1 MSSKTLCQRVGLNLL
16 LVLAMLLPLGV
27 GTVGAAPL
35 AQEEELT
42 YTVKLGDNLWTLAE
56 KYLGTGPAYW
66 VIVGATNAKYE
77 QDSSF
82 AQIEDPGLI
91 HPGWKLLIPK
101 PEEAEKYLAIA
112 KAVPTAGR
120 TGLRATFAWP
130 TYIDPAVGSDFSST
144 SSLCNLYDSLVFPNT
159 DGGVD
164 PHLAES
170 WDVSDDGLTWTFHL
184 REGVKFHNGSE
195 LTASDVAFSM
205 NRILE
210 IGEGLAYV
218 FLGTVESATAL
229 DDYTVEFTLTQPSGL
244 FLISLIRLYVAD
256 EQEVMANIVTPG
268 PYGDKGDYGKEYLLT
283 HDAGSG
289 PYKVKEFPLEEY
301 LLMEKY
307 DDWFGTFDPN
317 APDEVRFIATTEAA
331 TVRTLMSRQELE
343 ITDQWQTI
351 EALEALESMD
361 GVDVAAFPVL
371 TEFYYMIHTR
381 KPPTDDVHFRRA
393 MAYAFDY
400 EAAVGLEWPGTQQSQ
415 GPVPAITAGHN
426 PDVFVFER
434 DLDKAREELAQS
446 KYADEL
452 DQYPVELH
460 WITEVPAEE
469 KWALLFQANMAE
481 IGIDVEVVA
490 TPWLSVVEEMA
501 SQDLSP
507 HIVTIYVS
515 ADFPEA
521 GSLLKVRYH
530 SDAAATWS
538 QNEWLL
544 DDELDQMIDD
554 ALVTVDTEERYAK
567 YRELQDIIVDLCPS
581 LFLYDQVQKHAYQSA
596 YVDWPAA
603 RGEVIP
609 VMGYTFFAP
618 TVAVTGP

>member
-1 MSSKTLCQRVGLNLL
+1 MKVSRVLSALMAL
-16 LVLAMLLPLGV
+16 IMVLSLVVSCAPPA
-27 GTVGAAPL
+27 TPEPTEKAPEPAPTEPAATEPPPTEP
-35 AQEEELT
+35 APTEPPPP
-42 YTVKLGDNLWTLAE
+42 E
-56 KYLGTGPAYW
+56 KRA
-66 VIVGATNAKYE
+66 
-77 QDSSF
+77 
-82 AQIEDPGLI
+82 
-91 HPGWKLLIPK
+91 
-101 PEEAEKYLAIA
+101 
-112 KAVPTAGR
+112 
-120 TGLRATFAWP
+120 LRITFAWP

-144 SSLCNLYDSLVFPNT
+144 SSLCNLYDTLVFPNT
-159 DGGVD
+159 EGGVD

-184 REGVKFHNGSE
+184 KKGVKFHNGSE

-205 NRILE
+205 NRLLE

-218 FLGTVESATAL
+218 FLGTVDSTTAL
-229 DDYTVEFTLTQPSGL
+229 DDYTVEFKLTQPSGL

-256 EQEVMANIVTPG
+256 EEEVMANIVTPG
-268 PYGDKGDYGKEYLLT
+268 PYGDNGDYGKEYLLT

-289 PYKVKEFPLEEY
+289 PYQVKEFPLEEY

-307 DDWFGTFDPN
+307 NDWFGTFGPN

-331 TVRTLMSRQELE
+331 TVRTMMSRQELE

-351 EALEALESMD
+351 EALEALQEVE

-371 TEFYYMIHTR
+371 TEFYYMVHTK
-381 KPPTDDVHFRRA
+381 KPPTDDIHFRRA

-400 EAAVGLEWPGTQQSQ
+400 EAAVGLEWEGTQQSQ

-426 PDVFVFER
+426 PDVFVFPR
-434 DLDKAREELAQS
+434 DLEKAREELAQS
-446 KYADEL
+446 QYADQL
-452 DQYPVELH
+452 DDYPVEVH
-460 WITEVPAEE
+460 WCTEVPAEE
-469 KWALLFQANMAE
+469 KFALLFQANMADV
-481 IGIDVEVVA
+481 GISVNIVS
-490 TPWLSVVEEMA
+490 TPWMSMVEEGA
-501 SQDLSP
+501 AIDTSP
-507 HIVTIYVS
+507 HIQTTYVS

-530 SDAAATWS
+530 SDAAPTWS

-544 DDELDQMIDD
+544 DEELDQMIDD
-554 ALVTVDTEERYAK
+554 ALVTVDDEERYAK
-567 YRELQDIIVDLCPS
+567 YMELQDYIVDLCPT

-609 VMGYTFFAP
+609 VMGYTMFAP
-618 TVAVTGP
+618 TINVTGP

>member
-1 MSSKTLCQRVGLNLL
+1 MKTVRVLSTIVALVLVVGL
-16 LVLAMLLPLGV
+16 VASC
-27 GTVGAAPL
+27 AR
-35 AQEEELT
+35 
-42 YTVKLGDNLWTLAE
+42 
-56 KYLGTGPAYW
+56 
-66 VIVGATNAKYE
+66 
-77 QDSSF
+77 
-82 AQIEDPGLI
+82 
-91 HPGWKLLIPK
+91 
-101 PEEAEKYLAIA
+101 
-112 KAVPTAGR
+112 PTATPTPTPPPAEATPTSPPPPEKR
-120 TGLRATFAWP
+120 DLRVTFSWP

-144 SSLCNLYDSLVFPNT
+144 SSLCNLYDTLVFPNT
-159 DGGVD
+159 GGGVD
-164 PHLAES
+164 AQVAES
-170 WDVSDDGLTWTFHL
+170 WETSTDGLTWTFHL
-184 REGVKFHNGSE
+184 KKGIKFHNGSE

-218 FLGTVESATAL
+218 FLGVVDSATAV
-229 DDYTVEFTLTQPSGL
+229 DNYTVEFKLAEPSGI
-244 FLISLIRLYVAD
+244 FLISLIRLYIAD
-256 EQEVMANIVTPG
+256 EEEVMDNVVTPG

-307 DDWFGTFDPN
+307 DDWFGTFAPN

-351 EALEALESMD
+351 EALGALDEIE

-371 TEFYYMIHTR
+371 TEFYYMIHTQ

-400 EAAVGLEWPGTQQSQ
+400 EAAVGLEWAGTKQSR
-415 GPVPAITAGHN
+415 GPVPAITAGHD
-426 PDVFVFER
+426 PDVFVFQR
-434 DLDKAREELAQS
+434 DLAKAREELALS
-446 KYADEL
+446 PYADAL
-452 DQYPVELH
+452 DEYPVEVH

-481 IGIDVEVVA
+481 IGINVEIVA
-490 TPWLSVVEEMA
+490 TPWMSVVEETA
-501 SQDLSP
+501 DQELSP

-521 GSLLKVRYH
+521 GPLLKVRYH

-544 DDELDQMIDD
+544 DDELDQMIDE
-554 ALVTVDTEERYAK
+554 ALLTVDESERYAK
-567 YRELQDIIVDLCPS
+567 YRELQNYIVDLCPS

-609 VMGYTFFAP
+609 VMGYTMFAP
-618 TVAVTGP
+618 VIEVTGP

>member
-1 MSSKTLCQRVGLNLL
+1 MVVAVLIVGL
-16 LVLAMLLPLGV
+16 VTACAP
-27 GTVGAAPL
+27 AATPPPVE
-35 AQEEELT
+35 APPTEVPPTEVPPTKAPPPTE
-42 YTVKLGDNLWTLAE
+42 APPE
-56 KYLGTGPAYW
+56 KRA
-66 VIVGATNAKYE
+66 
-77 QDSSF
+77 
-82 AQIEDPGLI
+82 
-91 HPGWKLLIPK
+91 
-101 PEEAEKYLAIA
+101 
-112 KAVPTAGR
+112 
-120 TGLRATFAWP
+120 LRVTFSWP
-130 TYIDPAVGSDFSST
+130 TWIDPAVGSDFSST
-144 SSLCNLYDSLVFPNT
+144 SSLCNLYDTLVFPNT
-159 DGGVD
+159 EGGVD
-164 PHLAES
+164 PQVAES
-170 WDVSDDGLTWTFHL
+170 WETSDDGLTSTFHL
-184 REGVKFHNGSE
+184 KKGIKFHNGSE

-205 NRILE
+205 NRLLE

-218 FLGTVESATAL
+218 FLGVVEGATAL
-229 DDYTVEFTLTQPSGL
+229 DDYTVEFKLVEPSGL
-244 FLISLIRLYVAD
+244 VLISLIRLYIAD
-256 EQEVMANIVTPG
+256 EQEVMDNIVTPG
-268 PYGDKGDYGKEYLLT
+268 PYGDKGDYGKEYLMT
-283 HDAGSG
+283 HDTGSG

-307 DDWFGTFDPN
+307 EDWFGTFAPN

-351 EALEALESMD
+351 EALNALGEIE

-371 TEFYYMIHTR
+371 TEFYYMIHTK

-400 EAAVGLEWPGTQQSQ
+400 DAAVALEWPGTQQSR

-426 PDVFVFER
+426 ADVFVFQR
-434 DLDKAREELAQS
+434 DLDKARQELALS
-446 KYADEL
+446 AYADKL
-452 DQYPVELH
+452 DEYPVEVH

-481 IGIDVEVVA
+481 IGIDVDIVG
-490 TPWLSVVEEMA
+490 TPWMSVVEETA
-501 SQDLSP
+501 SQEASP

-530 SDAAATWS
+530 SDAAPTWS

-544 DDELDQMIDD
+544 DPALDAKIDD
-554 ALVTVDTEERYAK
+554 ALLTVDPDERYAK
-567 YRELQDIIVDLCPS
+567 YKDLQDEIVDLCPS
-581 LFLYDQVQKHAYQSA
+581 IFLYDQVQKHGYQSA

-609 VMGYTFFAP
+609 VMGYTMFAP
-618 TVAVTGP
+618 VIGVTGP

>member
-1 MSSKTLCQRVGLNLL
+1 MMVLALVVGL
-16 LVLAMLLPLGV
+16 VASC
-27 GTVGAAPL
+27 APP
-35 AQEEELT
+35 ATPEPTEAPAEEPTEAPAEEP
-42 YTVKLGDNLWTLAE
+42 VAE
-56 KYLGTGPAYW
+56 K
-66 VIVGATNAKYE
+66 
-77 QDSSF
+77 
-82 AQIEDPGLI
+82 
-91 HPGWKLLIPK
+91 
-101 PEEAEKYLAIA
+101 
-112 KAVPTAGR
+112 
-120 TGLRATFAWP
+120 RALDVTFAWP

-144 SSLCNLYDSLVFPNT
+144 SSLCNLYDTLVFPNT
-159 DGGVD
+159 GGGVD

-170 WDVSDDGLTWTFHL
+170 WEVSDDGLTWTFHL
-184 REGVKFHNGSE
+184 KQGVKFHNGSE

-218 FLGTVESATAL
+218 FLGTVESATAT
-229 DDYTVEFTLTQPSGL
+229 DDYTVEFTLTEPSGL

-256 EQEVMANIVTPG
+256 EEEVMDNIVTPG
-268 PYGDKGDYGKEYLLT
+268 PYDDKGDYGKEYLLT

-289 PYKVKEFPLEEY
+289 PYQVKEFPLEEY

-307 DDWFGTFDPN
+307 DDWFGEFAPN

-351 EALEALESMD
+351 EALEALQEIE

-371 TEFYYMIHTR
+371 TEFYYMIHTK

-400 EAAVGLEWPGTQQSQ
+400 EAAVGLEWPGTKQSQ
-415 GPVPAITAGHN
+415 GPVPAITAGHA
-426 PDVFVFER
+426 PDVFVFQR
-434 DLDKAREELAQS
+434 DLDKAREELALS
-446 KYADEL
+446 PYADAL
-452 DQYPVELH
+452 DDYPVVVH

-481 IGIDVEVVA
+481 IGINAEIVG
-490 TPWLSVVEEMA
+490 TPWMSVVEEMA
-501 SQDLSP
+501 DQELSP

-544 DDELDQMIDD
+544 DDELDQMVDD
-554 ALVTVDTEERYAK
+554 ALVTVDEDERYAK
-567 YRELQDIIVDLCPS
+567 YRELQNYIVDLCPS

-609 VMGYTFFAP
+609 VMGYTMFAP
-618 TVAVTGP
+618 VIEVTGP

>member
-1 MSSKTLCQRVGLNLL
+1 MLAKGRLWTILSL
-16 LVLAMLLPLGV
+16 LVVMAMVLASC
-27 GTVGAAPL
+27 AAP
-35 AQEEELT
+35 T
-42 YTVKLGDNLWTLAE
+42 PTPPPPAE
-56 KYLGTGPAYW
+56 
-66 VIVGATNAKYE
+66 AT
-77 QDSSF
+77 
-82 AQIEDPGLI
+82 PT
-91 HPGWKLLIPK
+91 PPP
-101 PEEAEKYLAIA
+101 PEATPTPPPPPPPEKRA
-112 KAVPTAGR
+112 
-120 TGLRATFAWP
+120 LRVTFAWP

-144 SSLCNLYDSLVFPNT
+144 SSLCNLYDTLVFPNT
-159 DGGVD
+159 EGGVD
-164 PHLAES
+164 PDLAES
-170 WDVSDDGLTWTFHL
+170 WEVSDDGLTWAFHL
-184 REGVKFHNGSE
+184 KKGVKFHNGSE

-218 FLGTVESATAL
+218 FLGIVDSATAV
-229 DDYTVEFTLTQPSGL
+229 DDYIVEFTLTEPSGL
-244 FLISLIRLYVAD
+244 FLISLIRLYIAD
-256 EQEVMANIVTPG
+256 EEEVMANIVTPG

-307 DDWFGTFDPN
+307 DDWHGEFAEN

-331 TVRTLMSRQELE
+331 TIRTLMSRQELE

-351 EALEALESMD
+351 EALEALDGIE

-371 TEFYYMIHTR
+371 TEFYYMMHTK
-381 KPPTDDVHFRRA
+381 KPPLDDVHFRRA
-393 MAYAFDY
+393 IAYAFDY
-400 EAAVGLEWPGTQQSQ
+400 DAAVALEWPGTQQSR

-426 PDVFVFER
+426 PDVFVFQR
-434 DLDKAREELAQS
+434 DLDKAREELALS
-446 KYADEL
+446 PYAPDE
-452 DQYPVELH
+452 YPVEVH

-481 IGIDVEVVA
+481 IGIPVEIVG
-490 TPWLSVVEEMA
+490 TPWLSVVEETG
-501 SQDLSP
+501 SQEASP

-521 GSLLKVRYH
+521 GPLLKVRYH
-530 SDAAATWS
+530 SDAAPTWS

-554 ALVTVDTEERYAK
+554 ALLTVDTEERYAK
-567 YRELQDIIVDLCPS
+567 YRELQDYIVELCPS
-581 LFLYDQVQKHAYQSA
+581 IFLYDQYQKHAYQSA
-596 YVDWPAA
+596 YVDWPTA

-609 VMGYTFFAP
+609 VMGYTMFAP
-618 TVAVTGP
+618 VIEVTGP